1 MKNAVS
7 AIKNFLSRH
16 RGMPRLILCLIA
28 LITVSV
34 AADTFEKDRALR
46 IDYSFNGATTQS
58 RITSQVLRDLDE
70 DVHAYV
76 SQFLLRNSKDPN
88 SVVERTPVRG
98 VYRLNTESQE
108 GRELMLQFSEQH
120 DDEPETPQNPSVDL
134 SLSLFD

>member
-1 MKNAVS
+1 MEYDKEIFKVLTEAGSTGISVQ
-7 AIKNFLSRH
+7 KLSRH
-16 RGMPRLILCLIA
+16 VYNAHNSLFTPIA
-28 LITVSV
+28 
-34 AADTFEKDRALR
+34 F
-46 IDYSFNGATTQS
+46 
-58 RITSQVLRDLDE
+58 E

-120 DDEPETPQNPSVDL
+120 DDEPETPQNTSVDL